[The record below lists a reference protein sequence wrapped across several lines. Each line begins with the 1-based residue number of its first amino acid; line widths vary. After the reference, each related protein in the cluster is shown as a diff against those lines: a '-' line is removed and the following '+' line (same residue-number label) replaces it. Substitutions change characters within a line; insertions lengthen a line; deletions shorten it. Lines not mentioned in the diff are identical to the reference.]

1 MDLATKEVASN
12 LSPSGSATAP
22 AQERD
27 RGLGRRFGLS
37 GRLLVLTV
45 IFVMLAEA
53 LFLAPSLARFRVN
66 YLEEKIDAAHLI
78 ISALEAV
85 PGQPVSGRIDPTLR
99 DRLLDQAGMLG
110 LTILRPNMAP
120 RTLGPRM
127 PPTIPKLSDLRED
140 TPFMLVV
147 DTLHTMFTKN
157 PTVMGVTGLSQSDP
171 RVIVEVV
178 LEEAPLADAL
188 WNYLRRI
195 ITLSV
200 FISITAAAL
209 VYFTV
214 QWLTVRPLQR
224 LTANMTGFQQD
235 PEDPRRVIVP
245 EDRSDEVGTAEQA
258 LADMQMRLRASLLE
272 KERLAGLGA
281 AVTKISHDLKN
292 ILATAQLESD
302 RLENAPNVDP
312 DVKVITSGIVRA
324 IDRAVRLSTSTIR
337 FAKEDL
343 PAAHKQK
350 LSLRDVLTEV
360 RAALQSTLPK
370 TDIVI
375 DLPEDVVFFA
385 DSELMHRA
393 FENVIRNAG
402 EASAK
407 EVRISHAKEGADH
420 IVVVSDNGPGMAKRA
435 KDHLFVPFAGSA
447 KSGGTGLGLPIAREA
462 LRVQGGDIAL
472 RSTSPAG
479 TVFAVRLPV
488 S

>member
-1 MDLATKEVASN
+1 
-12 LSPSGSATAP
+12 
-22 AQERD
+22 
-27 RGLGRRFGLS
+27 
-37 GRLLVLTV
+37 
-45 IFVMLAEA
+45 
-53 LFLAPSLARFRVN
+53 
-66 YLEEKIDAAHLI
+66 
-78 ISALEAV
+78 
-85 PGQPVSGRIDPTLR
+85 
-99 DRLLDQAGMLG
+99 MLG

-147 DTLHTMFTKN
+147 DALHTMFTKE

-178 LEEAPLADAL
+178 LEEAPLATAL
-188 WNYLRRI
+188 WDYLRRI
-195 ITLSV
+195 ITLSI
-200 FISITAAAL
+200 FISVTAAAL
-209 VYFTV
+209 VYLTV

-235 PEDPRRVIVP
+235 PEDPRRVIIP

-312 DVKVITSGIVRA
+312 DVKIITTGIVRA

-350 LSLRDVLTEV
+350 LSLREVLMEV
-360 RAALQSTLPK
+360 QTSLQSTLPN
-370 TDIVI
+370 TSIVI
-375 DLPEDVVFFA
+375 DLVDDVTFVA
-385 DSELMHRA
+385 DSELMHRT
-393 FENVIRNAG
+393 FENIIRNAG
-402 EASAK
+402 EAAAK
-407 EVRISHAKEGADH
+407 EVRLSHVKEGADH
-420 IVVVSDNGPGMAKRA
+420 IVLVTDNGPGMPKRA

-472 RSTSPAG
+472 KSTSSAG

>member
-1 MDLATKEVASN
+1 MDLAAKDP
-12 LSPSGSATAP
+12 SPSLAAAP
-22 AQERD
+22 ADARLT
-27 RGLGRRFGLS
+27 GLKTRFGLS
-37 GRLLVLTV
+37 WRLLVLTV
-45 IFVMLAEA
+45 IFVMLAEV

-85 PGQPVSGRIDPTLR
+85 PGQPPTGRIDPTLR

-110 LTILRPNMAP
+110 LTILRPNTPP

-127 PPTIPKLSDLRED
+127 PPRIPKLSDLRED
-140 TPFMLVV
+140 TPLTLVI
-147 DTLHTMFTKN
+147 DTLHTMFTKE
-157 PTVMGVTGLSQSDP
+157 PTVMGVTGLSQADP
-171 RVIVEVV
+171 RVVVEVV
-178 LEEAPLADAL
+178 LEEAPLAQGL

-195 ITLSV
+195 LTLSL
-200 FISITAAAL
+200 FISVTAAAL
-209 VYFTV
+209 VYATV
-214 QWLTVRPLQR
+214 QWLAVRPLQR

-235 PEDPRRVIVP
+235 PEDPRRVITP
-245 EDRSDEVGTAEQA
+245 EARSDEVGTAEQA

-302 RLENAPNVDP
+302 RLENAPNIDP

-337 FAKEDL
+337 FAKEEL
-343 PAAHKQK
+343 PAARKQK
-350 LSLRDVLTEV
+350 VSLREILTD
-360 RAALQSTLPK
+360 AQMSLQPVFPGTRM
-370 TDIVI
+370 IV
-375 DLPEDVVFFA
+375 DLPEDVTFMA
-385 DSELMHRA
+385 DAELMHRV
-393 FENVIRNAG
+393 FENLLRNAG

-407 EVRISHAKEGADH
+407 SVRLSYMRDGKDGIVLVAD
-420 IVVVSDNGPGMAKRA
+420 DGPGMAKRA
-435 KDHLFVPFAGSA
+435 TDHLFVPFAGSA

-462 LRVQGGDIAL
+462 LRVQGGDIVL
-472 RSTSPAG
+472 NSTSPAG

-488 S
+488 T